1 MHVLPI
7 RLKIYIGGLA
17 FAAALI
23 LLAAVPALPLAAQY
37 AFPIIVLSFLV
48 ALADLYR
55 IVLWSGESEI
65 TVSVA
70 FRIAAILLLP
80 LPLPVFVALLG
91 TALAELRVA
100 RPWFKKLFNVAMMVV
115 IYMIL
120 MFVFTFLGDGDRNQ
134 LNTVAD
140 VLALFAM
147 MSADYVLN
155 IGMVTIAIAF
165 ASAVPVRYVWRLN
178 FEDVSLHYL
187 MSAPSGAAFA
197 LLWKHS
203 PLSTALI
210 LAPLFIVRR
219 SFELMVKLRQQTE
232 EALRG
237 LTDALDARDGT
248 TSRHSARVSDYARR
262 LALHM
267 QVDSTEVET
276 ITWAARLHDLG
287 KIGISDTWL
296 FKPDSLTAEETREF
310 QQHVA
315 IGADIARR
323 FPIFGVGS
331 HLIRCHHEHYDGSGY
346 PAGLAGEEIPLG
358 GRIIAV
364 VDAFDAMTS
373 DRPYREALTP
383 AEAIQTLRDE
393 SGSQFDP
400 KVVGAFI
407 EMLHRD
413 GDLGSA
419 LPASKG

>member
-1 MHVLPI
+1 
-7 RLKIYIGGLA
+7 
-17 FAAALI
+17 
-23 LLAAVPALPLAAQY
+23 
-37 AFPIIVLSFLV
+37 
-48 ALADLYR
+48 
-55 IVLWSGESEI
+55 
-65 TVSVA
+65 
-70 FRIAAILLLP
+70 
-80 LPLPVFVALLG
+80 
-91 TALAELRVA
+91 
-100 RPWFKKLFNVAMMVV
+100 MMVV
-115 IYMIL
+115 IYMALIL
-120 MFVFTFLGDGDRNQ
+120 IYRTIGDGDAIPFNTAKDIAAFLVIVPADYA
-134 LNTVAD
+134 LNTGLV
-140 VLALFAM
+140 
-147 MSADYVLN
+147 
-155 IGMVTIAIAF
+155 GIAIAL
-165 ASAVPVRYVWRLN
+165 AENIPVWYVWRVN
-178 FEDVSLHYL
+178 FREVSFHYL
-187 MSAPSGAAFA
+187 SSVPLGAAFA
-197 LLWKHS
+197 LLWEVH
-203 PLSTALI
+203 PVSTVLI

-219 SFELMVKLRQQTE
+219 SFELMVELRQQTE

-310 QQHVA
+310 QQHVT

-383 AEAIQTLRDE
+383 AEAIRTLRE
-393 SGSQFDP
+393 KSGTQFDP
-400 KVVGAFI
+400 RVVSAFI

-413 GDLGSA
+413 GDLGLA
-419 LPASKG
+419 PPASGL